1 MEGYLIL
8 GNAMRRSLVVAGF
21 LARKLVLRSNWGL
34 NIMAVLMIV
43 LVYININFT
52 SSLLNGFIGTVN
64 NKLISAQT
72 GNIIVFSN
80 SNSGI
85 SDSGKLIDS
94 IASIP
99 GVEGVTGSRSLP
111 AQISRDGKKTVAE
124 VSGINTD
131 SYGDVF
137 ITPKNMIEG
146 EFINKD
152 DKDKIVL
159 GAQIAGADIS
169 RLELYSDSLKNVHA
183 GDKVMVSFSTGTQK
197 EYTVK
202 GIFLN
207 EFFESDIKT
216 FLSNTE
222 FDALEPNSN
231 IENINIK
238 LSAQA
243 SEPTVIDNIK
253 SIRSDL
259 EFRTWQERSGYV
271 RGFTDTLTTVNRIL
285 RIVALLV
292 AAVTIFIVTYVD
304 LVSKR
309 RQIGIERA
317 IGISSPTIISSY
329 LFRAGFYTLVGSAIG
344 AAIFIWVIVPI
355 ERTYSFTSPYG
366 KVLLAVDYRFMVI
379 NTVILLLV
387 GLVAALVPAWRTI
400 RISIIDA
407 IWGN

>member
-222 FDALEPNSN
+222 FDA
-231 IENINIK
+231 I
-238 LSAQA
+238 
-243 SEPTVIDNIK
+243 EPTVIDNIK